1 MISTTMTTTSTKRSD
16 SELDPLA
23 LRFPFDP
30 DASPARRIDGKQLV
44 LAQLAERRD
53 VLEERGATNDD

>member
-1 MISTTMTTTSTKRSD
+1 MTSTTMTTTSTKRSD
-16 SELDPLA
+16 PELDPA

-30 DASPARRIDGKQLV
+30 DASPGRRIDGKRLV
-44 LAQLAERRD
+44 LTQLAERRD